1 MVVPNEQL
9 EGAYQYTYGIKKKK
23 NLRVFG
29 KSESK
34 NDFFECAKEVETDG
48 GVCVNIQ
55 ER

>member
-1 MVVPNEQL
+1 MSNSRVHTNILMAQ
-9 EGAYQYTYGIKKKK
+9 KKNK